1 MHPLPL
7 LAVTAT
13 LAAAP
18 GWAPAADADRGAR
31 LHDQEC
37 AGCHAS
43 RFDGDPAAIYTR
55 DDRKVH
61 SLDSL
66 RAQVG
71 RCVDNLGLDW
81 GPSRQDDVVAY
92 LNASFYGF

>member
-1 MHPLPL
+1 MRPL
-7 LAVTAT
+7 LLAT
-13 LAAAP
+13 LLSGLAAP
-18 GWAPAADADRGAR
+18 AIAPAADAERGAR
-31 LHDQEC
+31 LHEQEC

-43 RFDGDPAAIYTR
+43 RFGDDPTAIYTR

-61 SLDSL
+61 SLEGL

-81 GPSRQDDVVAY
+81 GTARQRDVVAY
-92 LNASFYGF
+92 LNANYYRF